1 MAFQALGLNDRLVQG
16 ILATGYSTPTE
27 IQARAIPL
35 AVAGKDIIGSAQT
48 GTGKTA
54 AFTLPILNRLAGQT
68 EKSHHIKALIL
79 TPTRELAQQIEDAVK
94 QYGRFLPVKALSIYG
109 GTNIQ
114 NQLKQLSRGVDILI
128 ATPGRLI
135 DHLERRS
142 VNLSHVEVLVL
153 DEADRMFDM
162 GFIDDMRLIIKQT
175 PATRQTL
182 LFSATMGKEVRALVK
197 NIQKN
202 PELIEVGHQRTPAT
216 TVTQYFYS
224 VNDDKKLSL
233 LLHILQTKEL
243 DCVLVFSK
251 TKVGAEKVSNNLHKN
266 GVKAISIHSDRT
278 QAQRQRALAGFK
290 QGQYKVLVAT
300 DVAARGIDVEGISHV
315 INYDIPTYAEDYIHR
330 IGRTGRALST
340 GDAITFVTRSEARHV
355 KKIEQFIGKKFEIK
369 KYPDFDYNK
378 VEEKPVKVA
387 GSDHQSDD
395 EPNFNREHR
404 GENRDRFK
412 RNDRGTDRR
421 SSFGSRPDRREGFK
435 RDDRRTG
442 SGGFGGGEKRN
453 SGFPKRESFGG
464 ERKEGGYVKRDSFGG
479 ENKDR
484 GFVKRESFGG
494 ERKEGGFPRRESSGG
509 ARKEGGFPKRDSF
522 GGGRR
527 DSGYPKRESF
537 GGERKDSG
545 FVKREA
551 FGGERK
557 EGGFAKRES
566 FSGERRSFGKK
577 PSFGG
582 ERKSFAKR
590 DSFGSG
596 RREGGVGKREPFDA
610 QKREHNFEKRESFT
624 ETRSFD
630 RPKPHSGPDW
640 KSLIPEERE
649 HKSRDHKVVRKMVSR
664 KKKD

>member
-1 MAFQALGLNDRLVQG
+1 MAFKALGLNDRLVQG

-54 AFTLPILNRLAGQT
+54 AFTLPILNRLAEQT
-68 EKSHHIKALIL
+68 EKTHHVKALIL

-94 QYGRFLPVKALSIYG
+94 QYGRFLSLRALSVYG

-114 NQLKQLSRGVDILI
+114 NQLRQLSRGVDILI

-142 VNLSHVEVLVL
+142 VNLAHVEVLVL

-216 TVTQYFYS
+216 TVTQHFYS

-243 DCVLVFSK
+243 DSVLVFSK
-251 TKVGAEKVSNNLHKN
+251 TKIGAEKVSNNLYKN
-266 GVKAISIHSDRT
+266 GIKAVSIHSDRT

-290 QGQYKVLVAT
+290 QGQYKVMVAT

-340 GDAITFVTRSEARHV
+340 GDALTFVTRSEARHV

-378 VEEKPVKVA
+378 VEEKPVKQA
-387 GSDHQSDD
+387 HQPDGEHKTDD
-395 EPNFNREHR
+395 EQNFNREPR
-404 GENRDRFK
+404 GESRDRFK
-412 RNDRGTDRR
+412 RDDRR
-421 SSFGSRPDRREGFK
+421 TSSRPRPSGSTDRREGFK
-435 RDDRRTG
+435 RDDRRGGDRFRSGGDSRKREFPKSDSFGGERKPFNRDERKPFGEERGNRDFSKRKPFSNTG
-442 SGGFGGGEKRN
+442 SDSNFK
-453 SGFPKRESFGG
+453 KRESFGG
-464 ERKEGGYVKRDSFGG
+464 ERSF
-479 ENKDR
+479 
-484 GFVKRESFGG
+484 V
-494 ERKEGGFPRRESSGG
+494 
-509 ARKEGGFPKRDSF
+509 KRDSF

-527 DSGYPKRESF
+527 DGGSAKRTPFGGDRREGTRGKRDIFGPKKHDSF
-537 GGERKDSG
+537 GG
-545 FVKREA
+545 
-551 FGGERK
+551 
-557 EGGFAKRES
+557 
-566 FSGERRSFGKK
+566 
-577 PSFGG
+577 
-582 ERKSFAKR
+582 
-590 DSFGSG
+590 
-596 RREGGVGKREPFDA
+596 
-610 QKREHNFEKRESFT
+610 QKREHTFKKQESFT
-624 ETRSFD
+624 ESGSFSG
-630 RPKPHSGPDW
+630 PKPYGSPRPHSGPDW
-640 KSLIPEERE
+640 KQLIPEERE
-649 HKSRDHKVVRKMVSR
+649 YKPREHKVVKKMVSR

>member
-1 MAFQALGLNDRLVQG
+1 MAFKALGLNDRLVQG

-54 AFTLPILNRLAGQT
+54 AFTLPILNRLAEQT
-68 EKSHHIKALIL
+68 EKTHHIKALIL

-94 QYGRFLPVKALSIYG
+94 QYGRFLSLRALSVYG

-114 NQLKQLSRGVDILI
+114 NQLRQLSRGVDILI

-216 TVTQYFYS
+216 TVTQHFYS

-233 LLHILQTKEL
+233 LLHILQSKEL
-243 DCVLVFSK
+243 DSVLVFSK
-251 TKVGAEKVSNNLHKN
+251 TKIGAEKVSNNLYKN
-266 GVKAISIHSDRT
+266 GIKAVSIHSDRT

-290 QGQYKVLVAT
+290 QGQYKVMVAT

-340 GDAITFVTRSEARHV
+340 GDALTFVTRSEARHV

-378 VEEKPVKVA
+378 VEEKPVKQA
-387 GSDHQSDD
+387 HQPDGEHKTDD
-395 EPNFNREHR
+395 EQNFNREPR
-404 GENRDRFK
+404 GESRDRFK
-412 RNDRGTDRR
+412 RDDRR
-421 SSFGSRPDRREGFK
+421 TSSRPRSGGSSDRREGFK
-435 RDDRRTG
+435 RDDRRGSDRFRSGGDSRKREFPKSDSFGGERKSFSNEERKPFGGERKSFSNEERKPFGEERGNRDFSKRKPFSNTG
-442 SGGFGGGEKRN
+442 SDRN
-453 SGFPKRESFGG
+453 FKKRESFGG
-464 ERKEGGYVKRDSFGG
+464 ERSF
-479 ENKDR
+479 
-484 GFVKRESFGG
+484 V
-494 ERKEGGFPRRESSGG
+494 
-509 ARKEGGFPKRDSF
+509 KRDSF

-527 DSGYPKRESF
+527 DGGSAKRTPFSG
-537 GGERKDSG
+537 
-545 FVKREA
+545 V
-551 FGGERK
+551 RK
-557 EGGFAKRES
+557 EGGYGKRDI
-566 FSGERRSFGKK
+566 FGPKK
-577 PSFGG
+577 HDSFGG
-582 ERKSFAKR
+582 
-590 DSFGSG
+590 
-596 RREGGVGKREPFDA
+596 
-610 QKREHNFEKRESFT
+610 QKREHTFKKQESFS
-624 ETRSFD
+624 EAGSYSG
-630 RPKPHSGPDW
+630 PKPYGSPRPHSGPDW
-640 KSLIPEERE
+640 KQLIPEERE
-649 HKSRDHKVVRKMVSR
+649 YKPREHKVVKKMVSR

>member
-54 AFTLPILNRLAGQT
+54 AFTLPILNRLAEQT

-142 VNLSHVEVLVL
+142 VNLSNVEVLVL

-182 LFSATMGKEVRALVK
+182 LFSATMGKEIRALVK

-216 TVTQYFYS
+216 TVTQHFYT

-251 TKVGAEKVSNNLHKN
+251 TKVGAERVSNNLHKN
-266 GVKAISIHSDRT
+266 GIKAISIHSDRT

-340 GDAITFVTRSEARHV
+340 GDALTFVTRNEARHV

-378 VEEKPVKVA
+378 VEEKPVKLA
-387 GSDHQSDD
+387 GSDHQSND

-442 SGGFGGGEKRN
+442 SSGFGSGEKR
-453 SGFPKRESFGG
+453 STGYPKRDSFGSG
-464 ERKEGGYVKRDSFGG
+464 ERKEGGYA
-479 ENKDR
+479 
-484 GFVKRESFGG
+484 KRESFGG
-494 ERKEGGFPRRESSGG
+494 DRKEGGFPRRDSFGG

-545 FVKREA
+545 FVKRES

-557 EGGFAKRES
+557 EGGYAKRES
-566 FSGERRSFGKK
+566 FGGERRSFGKK

-590 DSFGSG
+590 DSFGAG
-596 RREGGVGKREPFDA
+596 RREGGFAKREPFDA
-610 QKREHNFEKRESFT
+610 QKREHSFEKRESFT

-630 RPKPHSGPDW
+630 RPKPHGGPDW
-640 KSLIPEERE
+640 KTLIPEERE
-649 HKSRDHKVVRKMVSR
+649 FKPREHKVVRKMVSR

>member
-54 AFTLPILNRLAGQT
+54 AFTLPILNRLAEQT
-68 EKSHHIKALIL
+68 EKNHHIKALIL

-175 PATRQTL
+175 PSTRQTL

-216 TVTQYFYS
+216 TVTQHFYS

-233 LLHILQTKEL
+233 LLHILQSKEL
-243 DCVLVFSK
+243 DSVLVFSK

-290 QGQYKVLVAT
+290 QGQYKVMVAT

-315 INYDIPTYAEDYIHR
+315 INYDIPTFPEDYLHR

-340 GDAITFVTRSEARHV
+340 GDALTFVTRSEARHV
-355 KKIEQFIGKKFEIK
+355 KKIEQFIGKKVEIK

-378 VEEKPVKVA
+378 VEEKQI
-387 GSDHQSDD
+387 HQSNHSETGHQSND

-404 GENRDRFK
+404 GEIRDRFK

-421 SSFGSRPDRREGFK
+421 SSFGSRPDSREGFK

-442 SGGFGGGEKRN
+442 GGGFGGGEKRN

-464 ERKEGGYVKRDSFGG
+464 ERKESGYVKRDSFGG

-484 GFVKRESFGG
+484 VFVKRESFGG
-494 ERKEGGFPRRESSGG
+494 ERKTGG
-509 ARKEGGFPKRDSF
+509 
-522 GGGRR
+522 
-527 DSGYPKRESF
+527 YVKRESF
-537 GGERKDSG
+537 GGERKPSG
-545 FVKREA
+545 FVKRDS
-551 FGGERK
+551 FG
-557 EGGFAKRES
+557 
-566 FSGERRSFGKK
+566 GERRSFGKK
-577 PSFGG
+577 PSFAG
-582 ERKSFAKR
+582 
-590 DSFGSG
+590 G
-596 RREGGVGKREPFDA
+596 RREGGFGKRDSSDV

-630 RPKPHSGPDW
+630 RPKPHGGPDW

>member
-54 AFTLPILNRLAGQT
+54 AFTLPILNRLAAQT

-142 VNLSHVEVLVL
+142 VNLSQVEVLVL

-216 TVTQYFYS
+216 TVTQHFYT

-251 TKVGAEKVSNNLHKN
+251 TKVGAERVSNNLHKN
-266 GVKAISIHSDRT
+266 GIKAISIHSDRT

-315 INYDIPTYAEDYIHR
+315 VNYDIPTYAEDYIHR

-378 VEEKPVKVA
+378 IEEKIVKQP
-387 GSDHQSDD
+387 GQSETEHQSSD

-404 GENRDRFK
+404 ESRDRFK

-421 SSFGSRPDRREGFK
+421 SSSGSRPDRREGFK

-442 SGGFGGGEKRN
+442 SSGFGGGEKRS
-453 SGFPKRESFGG
+453 SGFPKRDSFGSG
-464 ERKEGGYVKRDSFGG
+464 ERKESGYT
-479 ENKDR
+479 
-484 GFVKRESFGG
+484 KRESFGG
-494 ERKEGGFPRRESSGG
+494 ERKEGGFPRRESFGG

-527 DSGYPKRESF
+527 DGGYPKRETFGGERKDNGFVKRESF
-537 GGERKDSG
+537 GGERK
-545 FVKREA
+545 
-551 FGGERK
+551 
-557 EGGFAKRES
+557 EGGYAKRE
-566 FSGERRSFGKK
+566 
-577 PSFGG
+577 SFGG
-582 ERKSFAKR
+582 ERKTSGFVKR
-590 DSFGSG
+590 DSFGGERKPGGFVKRDSFG
-596 RREGGVGKREPFDA
+596 GKRRESTFGKRDSSDV

-624 ETRSFD
+624 ETRGFD

-640 KSLIPEERE
+640 KTLIPEERE

>member
-54 AFTLPILNRLAGQT
+54 AFTLPILNRLAEQT
-68 EKSHHIKALIL
+68 EKNHHIKALIL

-175 PATRQTL
+175 PSTRQTL

-216 TVTQYFYS
+216 TVTQHFYS

-233 LLHILQTKEL
+233 LLHILQSKEL
-243 DCVLVFSK
+243 DSVLVFSK

-290 QGQYKVLVAT
+290 QGQYKVMVAT

-315 INYDIPTYAEDYIHR
+315 INYDIPTFPEDYLHR

-340 GDAITFVTRSEARHV
+340 GDALTFVTRSEARHV
-355 KKIEQFIGKKFEIK
+355 KKIEQFIGKKVEIK

-378 VEEKPVKVA
+378 VEEKQI
-387 GSDHQSDD
+387 HQSNHSETGHQSND

-435 RDDRRTG
+435 RDDRRSG
-442 SGGFGGGEKRN
+442 GGFGGGEKRN

-494 ERKEGGFPRRESSGG
+494 ERKTGGYVKRE
-509 ARKEGGFPKRDSF
+509 SF
-522 GGGRR
+522 GGERNTG
-527 DSGYPKRESF
+527 GYVKRESF
-537 GGERKDSG
+537 GGERKTGGYVKRESFGGERKTGGYVKRESFGGERKPSG
-545 FVKREA
+545 FVKRDS
-551 FGGERK
+551 FG
-557 EGGFAKRES
+557 
-566 FSGERRSFGKK
+566 GERRSFGKK
-577 PSFGG
+577 PSFAG
-582 ERKSFAKR
+582 
-590 DSFGSG
+590 G
-596 RREGGVGKREPFDA
+596 RREGGFGKRDSSDV

-630 RPKPHSGPDW
+630 RPKPHGGPDW